1 METATGIMS
10 CAVNVNF
17 GAVFEGIF
25 FLLLLDIIKQ
35 GYIRDF
41 FLGG

>member
-10 CAVNVNF
+10 CAVNGNF

-25 FLLLLDIIKQ
+25 FLYIF
-35 GYIRDF
+35 GYY
-41 FLGG
+41 

>member
-17 GAVFEGIF
+17 GAVFEGF
-25 FLLLLDIIKQ
+25 FFFYCWILLSRVI
-35 GYIRDF
+35 
-41 FLGG
+41 

>member
-25 FLLLLDIIKQ
+25 FFIIIV
-35 GYIRDF
+35 GYY
-41 FLGG
+41 